1 LNVWKR
7 RDLKVDGTSVLQA
20 CHGPIRVSDITLQV
34 RYMLPGEEWPGYA
47 AVESRHAVDIGG
59 EVEVRDEKTYFH
71 NSSKQRGW

>member
-1 LNVWKR
+1 
-7 RDLKVDGTSVLQA
+7 
-20 CHGPIRVSDITLQV
+20 
-34 RYMLPGEEWPGYA
+34 MLPGEEWPGYA